1 MRVNREEKAIDIE
14 RRDINYILPAYIRAY
29 LFYNNN
35 EDPEK
40 IVFPMFRSVPHPH
53 KPGVEVPIEYIP
65 DDSPVA
71 VEIAK
76 DGDNIPETT
85 PEAEAEADKKEE
97 EYNTMKARIAELED
111 EVAEAKGEPEY
122 ATPPDI
128 GGNDAPSS
136 KDVSPAKAAFAKQ
149 IAEELAT
156 GTEATG
162 NEYAKPEPAIAEVS
176 ENQPTPE
183 RLAAAKAPDT
193 VLPPGTPS
201 DYGGSR
207 DKRDQR
213 RVAKDIAPEKDI
225 KEEEEIEIGSITEI
239 KEPGKEE

>member
-40 IVFPMFRSVPHPH
+40 IVFPMFRSVPHPV
-53 KPGVEVPIEYIP
+53 KNGVEIPIEWVP

-71 VEIAK
+71 TEIAS
-76 DGDNIPETT
+76 DGNNIPEAT
-85 PEAEAEADKKEE
+85 PETEAEADKKEE
-97 EYNTMKARIAELED
+97 DYDALKARIAELED
-111 EVAEAKGEPEY
+111 EAAKGKPEV
-122 ATPPDI
+122 TDQPDNPPDI
-128 GGNDAPSS
+128 
-136 KDVSPAKAAFAKQ
+136 SPAKAAFAKQ
-149 IAEELAT
+149 VVS
-156 GTEATG
+156 
-162 NEYAKPEPAIAEVS
+162 EPAIAEVS
-176 ENQPTPE
+176 KNQPTPE

>member
-1 MRVNREEKAIDIE
+1 MRINQEQKSVDIE
-14 RRDINYILPAYIRAY
+14 RRDINYILPAYVRSY
-29 LFYNNN
+29 LFYAKN

-76 DGDNIPETT
+76 DGDSIPETT
-85 PEAEAEADKKEE
+85 PEMEAEADKNED
-97 EYNTMKARIAELED
+97 EYNTMKARIAELEEEAAENKMAVAAQF
-111 EVAEAKGEPEY
+111 EVAGPDD
-122 ATPPDI
+122 TPPPPTIDPDNPPDI
-128 GGNDAPSS
+128 
-136 KDVSPAKAAFAKQ
+136 SPAKAAFAKQ
-149 IAEELAT
+149 AV
-156 GTEATG
+156 
-162 NEYAKPEPAIAEVS
+162 PESAIAEVS

-183 RLAAAKAPDT
+183 RLAAAKSPDV

-225 KEEEEIEIGSITEI
+225 NEDEEIEISNITDI